1 VLAAPYLVDVIA
13 GGFTGETRVL
23 TIRLVRIFFPGAG
36 LLVMSA
42 WCLGVL
48 NSHHR
53 FFISYSAP
61 VRGNIAMIATSSR
74 SGPRRRTSG
83 WPRSPRGD
91 R

>member
-1 VLAAPYLVDVIA
+1 
-13 GGFTGETRVL
+13 
-23 TIRLVRIFFPGAG
+23 
-36 LLVMSA
+36 MSA

-61 VRGNIAMIATSSR
+61 IAWNIAMIATLVAF
-74 SGPRRRTSG
+74 GPRSTDFRLAEITAWGSVIGSALQFGVQIPAVLRCDRRDPAP
-83 WPRSPRGD
+83 PRD